1 MIAHDAALL
10 LAAGAAL
17 DDLEPDEQAVYESH
31 RAGCAACGVAEDEL
45 AVVLSDLALV
55 VPERVPPP
63 DLLAGIR
70 RAIEAE
76 DGGVRSSAS
85 AGVRLHTIPA
95 PRALEPVARGRRT
108 PWGFAGI
115 ALAAAL
121 AVVAVGLGALTTTLR
136 TDLDRSQATIDQLR
150 AQLDGRG
157 AVLAAALDPG
167 HVTVALHPEALAPNA
182 EATVVYVP
190 GTSEAWM
197 VARGLPATPPGTGYQ
212 LWYADEAGV
221 HGLQTVAFDGHTA
234 FVASFDVDLAT
245 SDAVML
251 TLEPA
256 GGAIGDPG
264 PQVVFGEL

>member
-17 DDLEPDEQAVYESH
+17 DDLEADEQATYDAH
-31 RAGCAACGVAEDEL
+31 RAVCASCAVAEDEL
-45 AVVLSDLALV
+45 AVVLTDLALV

-76 DGGVRSSAS
+76 ERRLESPALPPLRVLAAPPVR
-85 AGVRLHTIPA
+85 
-95 PRALEPVARGRRT
+95 EPVATGRPSR
-108 PWGFAGI
+108 WGVAGV

-121 AVVAVGLGALTTTLR
+121 AVVAVGLGALPPSLR
-136 TDLDRSQATIDQLR
+136 GEVERSQARVEQLR
-150 AQLDGRG
+150 AELGGRG

-182 EATVVYVP
+182 QATVVYVP
-190 GTSEAWM
+190 GTTDAWV
-197 VARGLPATPPGTGYQ
+197 VARGLPATAPGTGYQ

-221 HGLQTVAFDGHTA
+221 HGLQTVAYDGRSA
-234 FVASFDVDLAT
+234 FVAPFGVDLAG

-256 GGAIGDPG
+256 AGATRDPG